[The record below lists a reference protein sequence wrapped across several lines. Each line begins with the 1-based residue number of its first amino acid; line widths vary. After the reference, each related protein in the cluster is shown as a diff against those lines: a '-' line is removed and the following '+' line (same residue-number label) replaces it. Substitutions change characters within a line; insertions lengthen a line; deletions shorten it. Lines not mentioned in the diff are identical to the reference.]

1 VSPHSINLVGAHN
14 MSAQICEQFSARPM
28 PDIVFPAFC
37 DHCIAANTTHAP
49 EAGLS
54 FSTFSFN
61 DSEFEFHL
69 FFLSMANRLLEAVCF
84 ETQG

>member
-1 VSPHSINLVGAHN
+1 
-14 MSAQICEQFSARPM
+14 M
-28 PDIVFPAFC
+28 PDSDLPALG
-37 DHCIAANTTHAP
+37 DHCLAAILAF
-49 EAGLS
+49 ARQARLS

-69 FFLSMANRLLEAVCF
+69 FFLSMANRLLEACCF